1 MKTNLEIIKGIYLG
15 DAQQNATNLEAVLA
29 PQFEWRE
36 AAGFPYTGS
45 FHNFDEVAKNLFAPL
60 ATEWTGFRA
69 HVDNFFDAGAT
80 IVNVPDTVGYQTPAE
95 YGQLIRTLRERLKNA
110 ERITISTHC
119 HDDLGGWKPHL
130 PTCGPC
136 RTEKLCATSNAPTPK
151 RFGMLCR
158 APEACEIMYNAVTI
172 TNTMGKL
179 CDCSRFRNY

>member
-80 IVNVPDTVGYQTPAE
+80 IVVAGFYRGTYNKTQRGMEAAFAHVWTLQNGKIVRYVQCADTKKVWDAMQGA
-95 YGQLIRTLRERLKNA
+95 
-110 ERITISTHC
+110 
-119 HDDLGGWKPHL
+119 
-130 PTCGPC
+130 
-136 RTEKLCATSNAPTPK
+136 
-151 RFGMLCR
+151 
-158 APEACEIMYNAVTI
+158 
-172 TNTMGKL
+172 
-179 CDCSRFRNY
+179 

>member
-80 IVNVPDTVGYQTPAE
+80 IVVTGFYRGTYNKTQRAMEAAFAHVW
-95 YGQLIRTLRERLKNA
+95 TLQ
-110 ERITISTHC
+110 
-119 HDDLGGWKPHL
+119 
-130 PTCGPC
+130 
-136 RTEKLCATSNAPTPK
+136 CATSNAPTPK

>member
-69 HVDNFFDAGAT
+69 HVDNFFDIYFRDA
-80 IVNVPDTVGYQTPAE
+80 
-95 YGQLIRTLRERLKNA
+95 RT
-110 ERITISTHC
+110 THGS
-119 HDDLGGWKPHL
+119 GGWKPHL

-179 CDCSRFRNY
+179 RDCSRFRNY